1 MIKQGNGKI
10 INIASYAGLLGSD
23 PEYMDAIAYNVSK
36 GAIVALTKDL
46 ATKWA
51 KYNINVNAIAPGWFS
66 THMTEWSINNK
77 GDKILNRLLIK
88 RFGGEDDLKGAVVFL
103 ASRASDY
110 MTGHVLCVDG
120 GLTAW

>member
-36 GAIVALTKDL
+36 GAIVALTRDL

-51 KYNINVNAIAPGWFS
+51 KHNINVNAIAPGWFS
-66 THMTEWSINNK
+66 THMTEWSISNM

-88 RFGGEDDLKGAVVFL
+88 RFGGEDDLKGAVVYL

-110 MTGHVLCVDG
+110 MTGQILCVDG